1 MSNNLSAILIE
12 KEKIKVVCP
21 DGDIEQFLRLFG
33 DVSENDQRNL
43 NFKIVGYI
51 NNRDRLGH

>member
-1 MSNNLSAILIE
+1 M
-12 KEKIKVVCP
+12 VCP
-21 DGDIEQFLRLFG
+21 DGDIEQSLRLFG